1 MTDTFHTACSA
12 EYYKLSKNKEL
23 FGLLFVPVALT
34 VLVAGH
40 LYYDVSQNMVG
51 EIDGSV
57 NPWNGML
64 GKAVFQFFYLLY
76 PILVAIFVHACCD
89 IEYKNNN
96 YKVLFTLPVSKF
108 KIFIAKALFV
118 LITVLLSVSLSYVT
132 FLVCGYLLGRIL
144 PEIGFQNYDF
154 RNVVF
159 FVFLKL
165 YIALAAISS
174 IQLCLSLQFKNFIY
188 PIGFGMFLLVFSMI
202 VWQKDF
208 SDFVPYTG
216 SFKSYINLLS
226 ENTLF
231 ERLDYLNLCS
241 VLIFLVGSFYLFKRK
256 IHH

>member
-1 MTDTFHTACSA
+1 MSDTFRAAYAS
-12 EYYKLSKNKEL
+12 EFYKLSKNKEIVV
-23 FGLLFVPVALT
+23 LLLIPVALT
-34 VLVAGH
+34 IFVAGY
-40 LYYDVSQNMVG
+40 LYYDVSQNPVG
-51 EIDGSV
+51 EIDGSI
-57 NPWNGML
+57 NPWQGMF
-64 GKAVFQFFYLLY
+64 GKDVFQFFYLLY

-96 YKVLFTLPVSKF
+96 YKVLFTLPISKH
-108 KIFIAKALFV
+108 KIFIAKVLFIF
-118 LITVLLSVSLSYVT
+118 ITVLLSVSLSYFA
-132 FLVCGYLLGRIL
+132 FLLCGYLLGVVL

-154 RNVVF
+154 RSVSF

-165 YIALAAISS
+165 YVALAAISS

-208 SDFVPYTG
+208 SDFIPYTG
-216 SFKSYINLLS
+216 SFKSYLNMLS

-241 VLIFLVGSFYLFKRK
+241 VLVFLVGSFYLFKRK
-256 IHH
+256 IYH